1 MSNNSNS
8 YAFSSWT
15 QLTNEAMT
23 SLYLYGTLTPPV
35 DLNNRTADPN
45 RKVSVTLDAVD
56 FMSAGPGRYANP
68 SQVPFIKTLFGD
80 KAALVAW
87 MQKWGITD
95 EHPWTVGELE
105 DKIGRENLKGFF
117 KHTLYQYKLD
127 VKSSDYAARTYIY
140 NSENFDLSRD
150 TAVSFNTS
158 EPNTPPQLFNVA
170 FVPEADNFDFEG
182 GGGVVTTVGNG
193 LVLKPAIDPQNI
205 GKNVTINFDEDSI
218 SRIPKRNTYYGPND
232 FSNDST
238 EYTKI
243 LAGFSGS
250 ALAANGAMRGVI
262 DNLISTKTI
271 EYERDGWKIVYG
283 TTADDKLQAAAAS
296 SKSIL
301 VGGPGNDLLAG
312 NGLANILMAGVGN
325 DTLNGGIGYNEY
337 DLVADGGV
345 DTIYDVSGQGL
356 VKINGKAYGAKTT
369 FVSGEAFTWVDNI
382 DGQTKYKFEKGSG
395 NPSVGVLTITGG
407 VLGSG
412 QIVIKNFNLSR
423 AQTDANGYLGIKF
436 KGKTALAAGT
446 NRSDDPF
453 LDGTYS
459 LSDIS
464 AAAKGA
470 LQTLT
475 VYASA
480 ASATAQQITLALG
493 GNSSLFKIVTG
504 AGLLDFTA
512 GALTVTIPPGADS
525 VSLGLLYTGDD
536 ASATAQLTAT
546 LAYPN
551 ASAGDVGTS
560 SNTFTVSFA
569 SSTNSNTVFDLST
582 KAGSTALYQLDTD
595 QDIRIEN
602 ARNGVYGWTWIQSK
616 NGNDVIVGGDSP
628 LPQLSVLHSSGGD
641 DRIYA
646 GTEVSLQDAIFR
658 GESDSATSTSQLVLS
673 GGSGDDQLYGG
684 AGNDV
689 LFGGDGS
696 DTIVAGAGN
705 DIIFADGDIGDYNML
720 EGLSGQTSWIDGAVD
735 VSAGQLPRVSFY
747 TSVGGWTGERDSV
760 GGTVGT
766 TYYLPFAINPLAS
779 TDFTQLMDI
788 TADDVAA
795 ANPGH
800 YAYISFSHYHKG
812 GVLTTNAG
820 TGDDVIYAGAGDD
833 VVNAGRGNDIVYGG
847 TGNDVVA
854 GYQGDDFIDGGDGDD
869 ILYGD
874 YLSSVNGPS
883 TITTTVYGHDVLTTN
898 TLAPSQHGS
907 DTLIGGAGN
916 DQIFGGGGSD
926 YILGGDGNDTI
937 FGDDVVAIGAY
948 AGNDYIDAGS
958 GDDQV
963 VGGGGSDYI
972 LGGDGNDYL
981 VGDSQYEAA
990 NYQGNDYLDGG
1001 AGNDELRGGGGADTL
1016 LGGDG
1021 NDILIGDA
1029 NETGDAI
1036 FTANN
1041 DDYLDGGAGD
1051 DYLDGQLGNDTLLGG
1066 DGNDVLYG
1074 GEGNDLLSG
1083 GTGNDV
1089 LHGGTGNDILDGG
1102 DGDDTLYG
1110 DEGDDT
1116 LYASKGNDLLAGGS
1130 GTDRYVFA
1138 DGTAQSEMQDGA
1150 LQVHTVIDDSDTD
1163 SRIEFDASVDPS
1175 TIRASVTPD
1184 GQLVVQFGTDG
1195 AFALLQG
1202 PSALGSVAFADGTV
1216 LSRREFLNNYLSTA
1230 RDLSGSNQEL
1240 AGSAMGDR
1248 LAATGGATVSGGKG
1262 DDLIDLSGAGNA
1274 VVYQAGDGADL
1285 LRPAGGQYA
1294 IRFGSNLSVDGLVI
1308 NVDGD
1313 ALVLTFQDQDGDSLR
1328 IEGAASRI
1336 DLRPTTLQFGD
1347 GSSITFDTLLSN
1359 YRQVLGGTDDN
1370 DTLTASTQL
1379 AVAYDI

>member
-1 MSNNSNS
+1 MAGMSNNSNS

-45 RKVSVTLDAVD
+45 RTVSVTLDAVD

-105 DKIGRENLKGFF
+105 DKIGKENLKGFF

-127 VKSSDYAARTYIY
+127 VNSSDYAARTYIY

-182 GGGVVTTVGNG
+182 GGGVVTAVGNG
-193 LVLKPAIDPQNI
+193 LVLKPAIDSQNI
-205 GKNVTINFDEDSI
+205 GKKVTINFDEDSI

-238 EYTKI
+238 EYAKI

-312 NGLANILMAGVGN
+312 NGLANILMAGTGN
-325 DTLNGGIGYNEY
+325 DTLKGGVGYNEY

-369 FVSGEAFTWVDNI
+369 LVSGEAFTWVDNI
-382 DGQTKYKFEKGSG
+382 DGQTKYKFAKSSG
-395 NPSVGVLTITGG
+395 NPNVGVLTITGG
-407 VLGSG
+407 VLGAG
-412 QIVIKNFNLSR
+412 HIVINNFNLSR

-480 ASATAQQITLALG
+480 ASATAQQITLALVG
-493 GNSSLFKIVTG
+493 DSSLFKIVTG
-504 AGLLDFTA
+504 AGLLDFAA

-546 LAYPN
+546 LADPN

-582 KAGSTALYQLDTD
+582 KAGSTAFYQLDTD

-646 GTEVSLQDAIFR
+646 GTEVSLQDAIAR
-658 GESDSATSTSQLVLS
+658 GESDSATGTSQLVLS

-820 TGDDVIYAGAGDD
+820 TGDDVIYAGAGED

-883 TITTTVYGHDVLTTN
+883 TVTTTVYGHDVLTTN
-898 TLAPSQHGS
+898 TLDPSQHGS

-948 AGNDYIDAGS
+948 AGNDYINAGS

-1029 NETGDAI
+1029 KETLINGVREWNREPSCSRFPHRGKEVPI
-1036 FTANN
+1036 
-1041 DDYLDGGAGD
+1041 
-1051 DYLDGQLGNDTLLGG
+1051 
-1066 DGNDVLYG
+1066 
-1074 GEGNDLLSG
+1074 E
-1083 GTGNDV
+1083 
-1089 LHGGTGNDILDGG
+1089 H
-1102 DGDDTLYG
+1102 
-1110 DEGDDT
+1110 
-1116 LYASKGNDLLAGGS
+1116 
-1130 GTDRYVFA
+1130 VFRRFRVVP
-1138 DGTAQSEMQDGA
+1138 GA
-1150 LQVHTVIDDSDTD
+1150 LC
-1163 SRIEFDASVDPS
+1163 
-1175 TIRASVTPD
+1175 
-1184 GQLVVQFGTDG
+1184 
-1195 AFALLQG
+1195 ALRTECFQG
-1202 PSALGSVAFADGTV
+1202 WP
-1216 LSRREFLNNYLSTA
+1216 
-1230 RDLSGSNQEL
+1230 
-1240 AGSAMGDR
+1240 
-1248 LAATGGATVSGGKG
+1248 ATVSWRAP
-1262 DDLIDLSGAGNA
+1262 DWRDRTS
-1274 VVYQAGDGADL
+1274 
-1285 LRPAGGQYA
+1285 
-1294 IRFGSNLSVDGLVI
+1294 
-1308 NVDGD
+1308 
-1313 ALVLTFQDQDGDSLR
+1313 
-1328 IEGAASRI
+1328 
-1336 DLRPTTLQFGD
+1336 
-1347 GSSITFDTLLSN
+1347 
-1359 YRQVLGGTDDN
+1359 
-1370 DTLTASTQL
+1370 
-1379 AVAYDI
+1379 